1 MVFAFVVSPSANPSE
16 YMRVRL
22 SSRGRT
28 AGERILGFVCC
39 DTAGDLAGVLKG
51 FTGVDMGG
59 NGSLGYFNA
68 KADWNIDI
76 MSSAHTPPSTKGCK
90 AFSAHRDK
98 GHVHSDVGY
107 APMRDIV
114 HHQSPTSGPFLLLPV
129 RDFEGVGG
137 GVTAFQTTV
146 RDDNKEGNAEE
157 RFVMTNK
164 AARARRLFR
173 SRKAA
178 SLRLGLRKS
187 RKVRLL
193 VVIVGVRVQLDHTD

>member
-1 MVFAFVVSPSANPSE
+1 M
-16 YMRVRL
+16 
-22 SSRGRT
+22 GRT
-28 AGERILGFVCC
+28 AGERILDFVCC
-39 DTAGDLAGVLKG
+39 DTAGELAGVLNG
-51 FTGVDMGG
+51 FTGVGMGG

-76 MSSAHTPPSTKGCK
+76 MSSAHTPPSAKGGL
-90 AFSAHRDK
+90 SIPERIRS
-98 GHVHSDVGY
+98 GLGY

-114 HHQSPTSGPFLLLPV
+114 HHQSPTSDTFLLLPV

-146 RDDNKEGNAEE
+146 RDDNREGNEEE

-164 AARARRLFR
+164 TARARRLFR
-173 SRKAA
+173 SRRAA

-193 VVIVGVRVQLDHTD
+193 VVIVGVQRQPDPGSDATRRCRTRARYLTEDSISLDSK